1 MRAFQ
6 QPPQGPDQIHGHRRC
21 HHEADGQGSGQQY
34 DTVSYGTVLLRD
46 RVAHRLIEQ
55 AEHLAPDPLA
65 LGVEGIAR
73 VVERAEEI
81 AKPSL
86 IVIRERTFDLAA
98 QLLIT
103 RMIALE
109 EIEACI
115 QPAQQH
121 LVAEPGAV
129 LDRRGDDPAGGEDF
143 VVGFLRLLLHQG
155 SQPRDLGSVNGGFET
170 DDRQTT
176 QIGGLLERANMS
188 SCKRRVAR
196 HVGLFDIG

>member
-1 MRAFQ
+1 M
-6 QPPQGPDQIHGHRRC
+6 GG
-21 HHEADGQGSGQQY
+21 G
-34 DTVSYGTVLLRD
+34 
-46 RVAHRLIEQ
+46 
-55 AEHLAPDPLA
+55 
-65 LGVEGIAR
+65 
-73 VVERAEEI
+73 VERAEEI

-86 IVIRERTFDLAA
+86 IVIRERTVDLAA

-109 EIEACI
+109 ELEACI
-115 QPAQQH
+115 QPAQPP

-129 LDRRGDDPAGGEDF
+129 LDRRGDDLAGGEDF

-170 DDRQTT
+170 SERQTT